1 MLVSFLRVLHGLPG
15 QLVSAQVIAF
25 FVMGGGSPVG
35 MRGKFV
41 EFGSSS
47 MGIARHTFIL
57 APHSRPRAD
66 AWGYNPS
73 VSAGG
78 FACILLTGRYAVRIA
93 SDLSPEMAA
102 CAAANL
108 AIGTR

>member
-1 MLVSFLRVLHGLPG
+1 MKLFLCFIRRFLVSFLRMLVSFLRVLHGLPG

-47 MGIARHTFIL
+47 MGIARHTLIL
-57 APHSRPRAD
+57 APGPRAD
-66 AWGYNPS
+66 AWVINQASARGMAGATPS
-73 VSAGG
+73 A
-78 FACILLTGRYAVRIA
+78 LLRTYRRK
-93 SDLSPEMAA
+93 
-102 CAAANL
+102 
-108 AIGTR
+108 